1 MFNNVVKIKTKYKE
15 LDISSFLFYNV
26 YGGLMKDD
34 IIKLL
39 DEIKK
44 PLDENEIYNELN
56 LDGTYSLTKVCNL
69 VRNMESNGKIY
80 KTNNGKY
87 TLFKYTHLFSGRLSV
102 NRKGFG
108 FLILEDAP
116 DIYISAS
123 NMKDAIHNDL
133 VAVEK
138 ISKEEGKVVKVIN
151 RELSNVVGELT
162 FNNKEYIIN
171 VDTDKI
177 RLNIIIDKDKI
188 LSAVPGNIVLVEPY
202 EQIIGNKYKGKIIKI
217 LGHKNDPGIDILK
230 IVYEHNIRDVFTED
244 VLEEVNSVP
253 DKVLEKEYEGRTDLR
268 KDIIFTID
276 GDDAKDFDDAIS
288 IERLDNGNYKL
299 GVHIADVSHYVRPG
313 SKLNDEALNRG
324 TSVYLIDRVIPMLPH
339 KLSNGIC
346 SLNEGV
352 DRLALSCEMEIDIN
366 GNVVNYD
373 IYESV
378 INSKKRMT
386 YKNVNKILENN
397 EHVEGYEDFEEKLKL
412 MLDLSKIIRKSKI
425 KNGYIDFEI
434 EEPHIIVDETG
445 KPINITLRERGSGEK
460 LIEDFMIITNETVA
474 SYVFWLNYPFI
485 YRIHGT
491 PREEKI
497 ENFISMVDS
506 LGYKIKGNTK
516 NITSKFVQQIL
527 DSLKNEENYE
537 ILAELALRSMQKAI
551 YSTENIGHFGL
562 ASKIYTHFTSP
573 IRRYPDLTIHN
584 LLKGYLKND
593 FTNRLG
599 DLSYI
604 AELSSQNE
612 RKAIECE
619 RDVNDMK
626 MAEYMKDH
634 IGEEYT
640 GIISGLI
647 PTGMFIRL
655 PNLIEG
661 FVHVSE
667 LGDDYFVLNQ
677 DSHMFIGKDRG
688 KKYGLGD
695 KVKILVKN
703 ANKEERTIDFDL
715 SIE

>member
-1 MFNNVVKIKTKYKE
+1 MKE
-15 LDISSFLFYNV
+15 
-26 YGGLMKDD
+26 D

-39 DEIKK
+39 DEIKR
-44 PLDENEIYNELN
+44 PLDENEIYDELK
-56 LDGTYSLTKVCNL
+56 LDGISSLTEVCNI
-69 VRNMESNGKIY
+69 VRNMESNGEIY
-80 KTNNGKY
+80 KTNSGKY

-138 ISKEEGKVVKVIN
+138 INKEEGKVVKVIN

-177 RLNIIIDKDKI
+177 RLNIIIDKEKM
-188 LSAVPGNIVLVEPY
+188 LNAVPGNIVLVEPY
-202 EQIIGNKYKGKIIKI
+202 EQVIGNKYKGKVIKI
-217 LGHKNDPGIDILK
+217 LGHKNDPGIDILQ
-230 IVYEHNIRDVFTED
+230 IVYEHNIRDVFPEE
-244 VLEEVNSVP
+244 VLEEVNNIP
-253 DKVLEKEYEGRTDLR
+253 DKVLEKEYEGRIDLR

-288 IERLDNGNYKL
+288 IEKLDNGNYKL
-299 GVHIADVSHYVRPG
+299 GVHIADVSHYVKPN

-352 DRLALSCEMEIDIN
+352 DRLALSCDMEIDIN

-397 EHVEGYEDFEEKLKL
+397 EHIEGYEDFIEKLNL

-434 EEPHIIVDETG
+434 EEPYIIVDETG
-445 KPINITLRERGSGEK
+445 KPVNVTLRERGVGEK
-460 LIEDFMIITNETVA
+460 LIEDFMIITNETIA

-485 YRIHGT
+485 YRVHGA

-497 ENFISMVDS
+497 EGFISMVSS
-506 LGYKIKGNTK
+506 LGYKVKGNAK

-593 FTNRLG
+593 FTNKLG

-604 AELSSQNE
+604 AELSSTNE
-612 RKAIECE
+612 RTAIECE

-647 PTGMFIRL
+647 PNGMFIRL

-677 DSHMFIGKDRG
+677 DSHMFIGKDKG
-688 KKYGLGD
+688 KKYRLGD
-695 KVKILVKN
+695 KVKIVVKD

>member
-1 MFNNVVKIKTKYKE
+1 MKE
-15 LDISSFLFYNV
+15 Y
-26 YGGLMKDD
+26 

-39 DEIKK
+39 DEIKR
-44 PLDENEIYNELN
+44 PLDENEIYDELK
-56 LDGTYSLTKVCNL
+56 LDGISSLTEVCNI
-69 VRNMESNGKIY
+69 VRNMESNGEIY
-80 KTNNGKY
+80 KTNSGKY

-116 DIYISAS
+116 DIYIGAS

-138 ISKEEGKVVKVIN
+138 INKEEGKVVKVIN

-177 RLNIIIDKDKI
+177 RLNIIIDKEKM
-188 LSAVPGNIVLVEPY
+188 LNAVPGNIVLVEPY
-202 EQIIGNKYKGKIIKI
+202 EQVIGNKYKGKVIKI
-217 LGHKNDPGIDILK
+217 LGHKNDPGIDILQ
-230 IVYEHNIRDVFTED
+230 IVYEHNIRDVFPEE
-244 VLEEVNSVP
+244 VLEEVNNIP
-253 DKVLEKEYEGRTDLR
+253 DKVLEKEYEGRIDLR

-288 IERLDNGNYKL
+288 IEKLDNGNYKL
-299 GVHIADVSHYVRPG
+299 GVHIADVSHYVKPN

-352 DRLALSCEMEIDIN
+352 DRLALSCDMEIDIN

-397 EHVEGYEDFEEKLKL
+397 EHIEGYEDFIEKLNL
-412 MLDLSKIIRKSKI
+412 MLDLSKIIRKSKV

-445 KPINITLRERGSGEK
+445 KPVNIMLREHGVGEK

-474 SYVFWLNYPFI
+474 SYVFGLNYPFI
-485 YRIHGT
+485 YRVHGT

-497 ENFISMVDS
+497 ESFISMVSS
-506 LGYKIKGNTK
+506 LGYKVKGNAK

-593 FTNRLG
+593 FTNKLG

-604 AELSSQNE
+604 AELSSTNE
-612 RKAIECE
+612 RTAIECE

-647 PTGMFIRL
+647 PNGMFIRL

-677 DSHMFIGKDRG
+677 DSHMFIGKDKG
-688 KKYGLGD
+688 KKYRLGD
-695 KVKILVKN
+695 KIKIVVKD

>member
-1 MFNNVVKIKTKYKE
+1 MFNNVIKIKIKYKE

-26 YGGLMKDD
+26 YGGLMKED

-39 DEIKK
+39 DEIKR
-44 PLDENEIYNELN
+44 PLDENEIYHELK
-56 LDGTYSLTKVCNL
+56 LDGISSLTEVCNI
-69 VRNMESNGKIY
+69 VRNMESNGEIY
-80 KTNNGKY
+80 KTNSGKY

-102 NRKGFG
+102 SRKGFG

-116 DIYISAS
+116 DIYIGAS

-138 ISKEEGKVVKVIN
+138 INKEEGKVVKVIN

-177 RLNIIIDKDKI
+177 RLNIIIDKEKM
-188 LSAVPGNIVLVEPY
+188 LNAVPGNIVLVEPY
-202 EQIIGNKYKGKIIKI
+202 EQVIGNKYKGKVIKI
-217 LGHKNDPGIDILK
+217 LGHKNDPGIDILQ
-230 IVYEHNIRDVFTED
+230 IVYEHNIRDVFPEE
-244 VLEEVNSVP
+244 VLEEVNNTP
-253 DKVLEKEYEGRTDLR
+253 DKVLEKEYEGRIDLR
-268 KDIIFTID
+268 KDILFTID

-288 IERLDNGNYKL
+288 IEKLDNGNYKL
-299 GVHIADVSHYVRPG
+299 GVHIADVSHYVKPN

-352 DRLALSCEMEIDIN
+352 DRLALSCDMEIDIN

-397 EHVEGYEDFEEKLKL
+397 EHIEGYEDFIEKLNL
-412 MLDLSKIIRKSKI
+412 MLDLSKIIRKSKV

-434 EEPHIIVDETG
+434 EEPYIIVDETG
-445 KPINITLRERGSGEK
+445 KPVNVTLRERGVGEK
-460 LIEDFMIITNETVA
+460 LIEDFMIITNETIA

-497 ENFISMVDS
+497 EGFISMVSS
-506 LGYKIKGNTK
+506 LGYKVKGNAK

-604 AELSSQNE
+604 AELSSTNE
-612 RKAIECE
+612 RTAIECE

-647 PTGMFIRL
+647 PNGMFIRL

-677 DSHMFIGKDRG
+677 DSHMFIGKDKG
-688 KKYGLGD
+688 KKYRLGD
-695 KVKILVKN
+695 KVKIVVKD

>member
-1 MFNNVVKIKTKYKE
+1 MFNNVVKIKIKYKE

-497 ENFISMVDS
+497 ENFISMVGS

-612 RKAIECE
+612 RTAIECE

-677 DSHMFIGKDRG
+677 DSHMFIGKDKG
-688 KKYGLGD
+688 KKYRLGD